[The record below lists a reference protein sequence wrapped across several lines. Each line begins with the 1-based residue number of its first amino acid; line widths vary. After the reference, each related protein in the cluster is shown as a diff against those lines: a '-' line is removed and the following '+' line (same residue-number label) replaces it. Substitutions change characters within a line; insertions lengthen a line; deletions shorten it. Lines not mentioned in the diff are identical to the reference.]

1 VGHDLELN
9 RAHIAAYADRLVPA
23 EGLILVYPVWSESFP
38 AILKGLFDRVSFP
51 A

>member
-38 AILKGLFDRVSFP
+38 AILKGFFDRVSFP